1 MLHSLVKPS
10 FLVPFSLV
18 TPFLFIG
25 LVGITIFELIVI
37 SGFLWIVL
45 KNKHIPNQRIIF
57 LYVFLLVL
65 GYFLAAIN
73 GFISY
78 GLPIGLGDLKVGYW
92 ILLALSGFF
101 VGYKHFQ
108 SLDMIA
114 ESKAFRIILVILS
127 VFIISYPFLGTDLK
141 YAIMTPFYSPSI
153 SVSELG
159 RIDSPRFPGLGINS
173 NVYAFMLLIVFHISV
188 NSVLRGRMSWLYL
201 LLLFTALAIC
211 GSKTVIFL
219 ATLLLFSFIFFSS
232 SIRKKQKF
240 RSLAIIFIMA
250 SIIIGYLNFTDKGK
264 GIMENIVIIDRFL
277 ELAEDR
283 TDVGRVNPLST
294 RQELW
299 LMGIKRVSLSPI
311 IGIKKSSISDDINP
325 VQFCCPHN
333 EFIAFW
339 TFTGLLGLAA
349 YITLI
354 FGLMYKNLKQRNSL
368 FWNLL
373 YFSLCFQ
380 MFFDAAFQ
388 TTSFITLFFILIG
401 VNLKELSNIKKTK
414 INESI
419 SHQKY

>member
-1 MLHSLVKPS
+1 MLDNLIKPS
-10 FLVPFSLV
+10 FLIPFALV
-18 TPFLFIG
+18 TPILFIG
-25 LVGITIFELIVI
+25 LVGISVFELIVI
-37 SGFLWIVL
+37 SGFFWIVL

-57 LYVFLLVL
+57 LYVFLFVL
-65 GYFLAAIN
+65 GYLLATIN

-101 VGYKHFQ
+101 IGYKHFQ

-114 ESKAFRIILVILS
+114 ESKVFRIILVILS

-153 SVSELG
+153 SVSDLS

-173 NVYAFMLLIVFHISV
+173 NIYAFMLLIVFHISV
-188 NSVLRGRMSWLYL
+188 NSVLKGRLSWLYL
-201 LLLFTALAIC
+201 LLLFTAIAIC

-219 ATLLLFSFIFFSS
+219 ATLLLFTFILFNSK
-232 SIRKKQKF
+232 IRTKQKF
-240 RSLAIIFIMA
+240 RGLAIIFIA
-250 SIIIGYLNFTDKGK
+250 VSIILSYLNFTAQGK
-264 GIMENIVIIDRFL
+264 VIMENIVIIDRFL
-277 ELAEDR
+277 EFTEDR
-283 TDVGRVNPLST
+283 TSVGRVNPLSG

-299 LMGIKRVSLSPI
+299 LMGINRVFLSPI
-311 IGIKKSSISDDINP
+311 IGIKKSSMPDDNNP
-325 VQFCCPHN
+325 VHFCCPHN

-339 TFTGLLGLAA
+339 AFTGVLGLAA
-349 YITLI
+349 YVTLI
-354 FGLMYKNLKQRNSL
+354 FGLMYKNIKQRNSL

-373 YFSLCFQ
+373 YFSLCIQ

-388 TTSFITLFFILIG
+388 TTNFISLFFILIG
-401 VNLKELSNIKKTK
+401 INLKELSNNKKTK

-419 SHQKY
+419 SY